1 MNNSIYL
8 FATLALVF
16 LFEAQNV
23 VTAAQAP
30 APSKPAG
37 ARDQPA
43 AGTPE
48 AVLIEFLNAM
58 GEGNRAGIE
67 RTAVPHP
74 ELWRL
79 WQSPPLTPVQ
89 KAMMK
94 AAIVPSAFRRLK
106 VGEVV
111 QLGNGKELKIDA
123 NRINDHTLMIASKD
137 MPLPFILVKGD
148 AGWKVDASPMIA
160 GRKAAEAVRERH
172 RAGNGPTWTADEKL
186 LVRLS
191 KDTTIDGFAF
201 RPPAGYRPLTV
212 SLHTGHASGWIA
224 ARNKQSSAASIIV
237 TVIPMKSES
246 SRTLSSILELS
257 LSPFK
262 QRYGL
267 EWSRT
272 PDELGRIDNM
282 TCARAKWSGTCT
294 VGPKEL
300 VGKHLKGM
308 IYVME
313 SDNKFVQVLIKGV
326 LPEDEDALPLCEA
339 SALTLRR
346 VTP

>member
-1 MNNSIYL
+1 MNNSMYL
-8 FATLALVF
+8 VATLALMF
-16 LFEAQNV
+16 FINAQNAA
-23 VTAAQAP
+23 TAAQASP
-30 APSKPAG
+30 PSKG
-37 ARDQPA
+37 AREQPA

-58 GEGNRAGIE
+58 GEGDRAGIE
-67 RTAVPHP
+67 RTAVPNR

-79 WQSPPLTPVQ
+79 WQGPPLTPVQ

-94 AAIVPSAFRRLK
+94 AAIVPSSFRRLK
-106 VGEVV
+106 VGEAVRV
-111 QLGNGKELKIDA
+111 GNGKKLVLDA
-123 NRINDHTLMIASKD
+123 TRVNDHTIMITSKD

-148 AGWKVDASPMIA
+148 ASWKVDASPIIA
-160 GRKAAEAVRERH
+160 GRQAAEATRERH
-172 RAGNGPTWTADEKL
+172 RAGNGPNWTADEKL
-186 LVRLS
+186 LVRLA
-191 KDTTIDGFAF
+191 KDTELDGFAF
-201 RPPAGYRPLTV
+201 RPPAGYRPLAV
-212 SLHTGHASGWIA
+212 SLHHGHASGWIA

-237 TVIPMKSES
+237 TVIPTKSES
-246 SRTLSSILELS
+246 NRTLSSILELS

-267 EWSRT
+267 DWSRS

-282 TCARAKWSGTCT
+282 PCARAKWSGTCT

-308 IYVME
+308 VYVME
-313 SDNKFVQVLIKGV
+313 ADNKFVQVLIKGV
-326 LPEDEDALPLCEA
+326 MPEDALPLCEA

-346 VTP
+346 VSP